1 MKHLHIGHVGE
12 QATLAAVI
20 AVLYFCAI
28 MLFSYV
34 FTLLR

>member
-12 QATLAAVI
+12 QATMATII

-34 FTLLR
+34 FTLA

>member
-1 MKHLHIGHVGE
+1 MKHLHIGQVGE

-28 MLFSYV
+28 MLFSYI
-34 FTLLR
+34 FTLA

>member
-1 MKHLHIGHVGE
+1 MKHLHFDHVGE
-12 QATLAAVI
+12 QATLAAII

-34 FTLLR
+34 FTLA

>member
-1 MKHLHIGHVGE
+1 MKNLQISHVGE

-20 AVLYFCAI
+20 AVLYFSAI

-34 FTLLR
+34 FTLA

>member
-1 MKHLHIGHVGE
+1 MKPLHIDRVGE
-12 QATLAAVI
+12 QATMATII

-34 FTLLR
+34 FTLA